1 MFLCLCL
8 CLRLKACVRVYVC
21 VCVCHGVLVCVCARV
36 LICVY
41 IDTCTCIFNFVRA
54 SKFCGRAT
62 ARGKESKKNIH
73 FRVRTS
79 RITAENVTNQP
90 LRTVWLVALFV
101 RATEHCSLLGE
112 QGSTRLWQGRPGA
125 PAPHFLHH
133 AERIFSGLDRALTA
147 PHSMHRQPA

>member
-1 MFLCLCL
+1 MCICRYIHMFLCLCL

-62 ARGKESKKNIH
+62 ARGEGEQEKHIFSCP
-73 FRVRTS
+73 
-79 RITAENVTNQP
+79 NVTNHRGERDESTAKNS
-90 LRTVWLVALFV
+90 LACGVV
-101 RATEHCSLLGE
+101 RACHRARKHAPLARAP
-112 QGSTRLWQGRPGA
+112 GSAGTSFSSSCREDILWP
-125 PAPHFLHH
+125 
-133 AERIFSGLDRALTA
+133 
-147 PHSMHRQPA
+147 